1 MKRVKLSALALGA
14 IAALSWAACHGGG
27 SAAPDAA
34 PAVTPTTSR
43 VATPDEVLACE
54 TPTGWRCGD
63 ALVRPSLNAAV
74 SGSAAFPGT
83 WSVGAWCV
91 DPSNLS
97 GCASNNNTGVTCSC
111 GANNSGPLLDQWELN
126 NGRWQCLGSPS
137 ACPQIPQNTTVTM
150 LSGNPASETRPPI
163 ELHPGYY
170 TSSDG
175 GFLGGVTFA
184 LVGALTQVTSNV
196 TGVITP
202 YAGADS
208 GLQTPLQIT
217 TVGDASALFP
227 HDTLVWDQSTDG
239 GSVDGSYAF
248 VTGAVIS
255 STTLNLSQPMVPG
268 YLSSLGTS
276 FPFTG
281 QINTWKTGDTFSTYS
296 MPQVLFSGIVPTQG
310 QCAQNACITQVE
322 HLNFTQIDIIDQVG
336 NSGDAPFRIGE
347 NVQVFESAFQMRPE
361 IVQGSADY
369 AIRSGVYN
377 CANDAGFNGGLTAQ
391 HYGSSRLSQYTISA
405 GYIEANRGS
414 GGIDFANVK
423 IFNNTMLQSTFGS
436 ALINFQG
443 YNLLGGLEVESNV
456 LNMSGSTFDLKT
468 LGGQIISLTGFTFD
482 NDGLLLWNSGA
493 TGAHNTFGNNT
504 FQFLGQTKCNWQTT
518 TSAITTNTTCS
529 LGNFDTDLGATSG
542 CFFFGPASG
551 CNVGP

>member
-1 MKRVKLSALALGA
+1 MKRTHLSALALGA

-27 SAAPDAA
+27 SAAPDAP
-34 PAVTPTTSR
+34 PAIATTTSR

-63 ALVRPSLNAAV
+63 ALARPSLNAAV

-137 ACPQIPQNTTVTM
+137 ACPQIPQSVTVTM
-150 LSGNPASETRPPI
+150 LSGNLATETRPPL

-175 GFLGGVTFA
+175 GFSFGVTFA
-184 LVGALTQVTSNV
+184 LVGTLTQVTSGQTPIV
-196 TGVITP
+196 TP
-202 YAGADS
+202 YSGVDAGNTV
-208 GLQTPLQIT
+208 LQF
-217 TVGDASALFP
+217 TVIDAGSFP
-227 HDTLVWDQSTDG
+227 HDTLVWDQSSDG
-239 GSVDGSYAF
+239 GSVDGSYAWI
-248 VTGAVIS
+248 TGPAVPT
-255 STTLNLSQPMVPG
+255 TTLNVSQPMVPG
-268 YLSSLGTS
+268 FTSTNGTAFS
-276 FPFTG
+276 FNG
-281 QINTWKTGDTFSTYS
+281 QVNTWATGDTFSTYS

-310 QCAQNACITQVE
+310 QCAQNACVTQVS
-322 HLNFTQIDIIDQVG
+322 HLNFTSVDILAGVG
-336 NSGDAPFRIGE
+336 NSGDSPFRMGE

-369 AIRSGVYN
+369 AIRTGIYN

-391 HYGSSRLSQYTISA
+391 HYGSSRLSQYTLSA

-443 YNLLGGLEVESNV
+443 YNLIGGLEIGSEI
-456 LNMSGSTFDLKT
+456 LNMNGSTFDLKT
-468 LGGQIISLTGFTFD
+468 LTGQIVGVPGGPYLFD
-482 NDGLLLWNSGA
+482 NNGLLLWNVGA
-493 TGAHNTFGNNT
+493 NGAHNTFGANN

-529 LGNFDTDLGATSG
+529 LGSFDTNLGATSG
-542 CFFFGPASG
+542 CFFFGTAAG